1 MKGLM
6 SLRRSVLKWFAEKA
20 TGNKWFEHG
29 ALLVR
34 QLPTDDWIVQPAL
47 IGGIL
52 EEERCR
58 RFKTLAGAV
67 AYAEREYHGWLMK
80 VLPEKG
86 ATEEAH
92 RVSLF
97 KRISTTW
104 TVSWKGP
111 SGLEEAKGLLV
122 PGEQEDALN
131 YAQTLCPDTPL
142 GPAAPVSPLSPIAP
156 NLKSP

>member
-1 MKGLM
+1 VTIRYVVTLIVMKGLM

-67 AYAEREYHGWLMK
+67 AYAEREYHG
-80 VLPEKG
+80 PAG
-86 ATEEAH
+86 ARRAV
-92 RVSLF
+92 RC
-97 KRISTTW
+97 
-104 TVSWKGP
+104 
-111 SGLEEAKGLLV
+111 AKPAGA
-122 PGEQEDALN
+122 GNEGS
-131 YAQTLCPDTPL
+131 PL
-142 GPAAPVSPLSPIAP
+142 GPRHAKPRANALPRYTARTAR
-156 NLKSP
+156 